1 MFVTLF
7 GLAFYDIINYSFVVL
22 FCLDINIK
30 KRCRNYTRIS
40 RKQTVT
46 LEIDFK
52 IPYFFNKH
60 CH

>member
-1 MFVTLF
+1 MFITLF

-22 FCLDINIK
+22 FCLDININ

-52 IPYFFNKH
+52 IPYLFNKH